1 MDIGSVCPSCAFE
14 NPKAWR
20 ACAACG
26 RPLGSG
32 FRPTSVTGLGGA
44 DRTVVTSSPDEPRT
58 DPFAQ
63 AYRRNEFS
71 SEGTVPEL
79 ESDELD
85 SLDDELDDD
94 EPSGTSPELAEAEG
108 DREPPLIGQA
118 DAALAVQTGIERAF
132 GVGAPTLVALDGPR
146 GAGKTRLLVL
156 ASELGARLDPR
167 VRILYGSCREGGDGA
182 YAPFSRLLLERFGV
196 TPSSSPSAVRAQMTT
211 VVRDALGTNDAVVIA
226 ETTHFLGHLAG
237 IPFPDSPFLGPLEN
251 NPPELH
257 ARARKA
263 FARLVEGEAQSR
275 PVLVLLDNLQWA
287 EDAAWDLLA
296 SLVGLSAHV
305 AIVVAGDAIAE
316 RASKL
321 EAIGG
326 VAIGPIA
333 PFGEADVQ
341 AMLHVLL
348 PTLTLAPEPLVAAL
362 THRSSGNPA
371 ALRELVA
378 ALWEGGLFYLKDGAI
393 AVDLA
398 RLEAGDLPVTTAD
411 ATRAR
416 LERLDPFERATLDRA
431 AVVGEVFWD
440 GAILGQMRS
449 ERKVPGDSTNPLGI
463 WPDDD
468 DAVALGAV
476 IDRLVD
482 KGFVERLDQS
492 DLPGARELKL
502 AIPGLRDL
510 LYEQVEEATRTQRHG
525 AVARWLALV
534 GTLRREGVAAMIA
547 PHLERA
553 GQTARAGRAYHEAA
567 VAERAQLRVGRALRF
582 LERALQHIP
591 SDDVVR
597 RIEALHDHGS
607 LLTTVGRYDEADH
620 AFVEMLRLAWNIG
633 ARGKGGAAL
642 NRLARVR
649 RARGEEDAARDLLLR
664 ALELFRAAS
673 DLRGVAST
681 LDDLAQIALLRG
693 ETDTAAQAATEA
705 LEIRRAHADM
715 RGEAVSL
722 STLGSVELRRGNL
735 DAAEQLFSLALE
747 LRRQVGDREGLLQ
760 SHNALGVVA
769 FERGERDRAVTA
781 WRSALEQAR
790 EIGDRRSECFLLNN
804 VGEARIL
811 DGVYDE
817 AEVALER
824 ALSLAEEHGD
834 KRALADIAR
843 NLGALALKRGDDDA
857 GDRVERAYELAREY
871 GGKEAVALAQR
882 VVGSLRAQTL
892 FDTGGAS
899 DRSAEEAYLASIDL
913 FREVGNEREAAR
925 SLVSLANH
933 LTERGEL
940 EAAKERLREARAT
953 FRRLGLTDDAL
964 EVDRTLNELGA

>member
-44 DRTVVTSSPDEPRT
+44 DRTVVTGSADEPRT

-118 DAALAVQTGIERAF
+118 DAALAVHTGIERAF

-156 ASELGARLDPR
+156 ASELAARLDPR

-321 EAIGG
+321 EAVGG

-348 PTLTLAPEPLVAAL
+348 PTLSVAPEPLVAAL
-362 THRSSGNPA
+362 THRSGGNPA

-510 LYEQVEEATRTQRHG
+510 LYEQVDEATRTQRHG

-940 EAAKERLREARAT
+940 DAAKERLREARAT
-953 FRRLGLTDDAL
+953 FRRLGLTEDAL

>member
-1 MDIGSVCPSCAFE
+1 M
-14 NPKAWR
+14 
-20 ACAACG
+20 
-26 RPLGSG
+26 
-32 FRPTSVTGLGGA
+32 TGLGGA
-44 DRTVVTSSPDEPRT
+44 ERTVVTSSALDDEPRT
-58 DPFAQ
+58 DPNAL
-63 AYRRNEFS
+63 AYRPNSEFS
-71 SEGTVPEL
+71 GEGTVPEL
-79 ESDELD
+79 GSDELD
-85 SLDDELDDD
+85 SLDDDLDDGP
-94 EPSGTSPELAEAEG
+94 EGTNPELAEAEG

-118 DAALAVQTGIERAF
+118 DAAGAVQTGIERAF
-132 GVGAPTLVALDGPR
+132 GVGQPTLVALEGPR

-156 ASELGARLDPR
+156 ASELAARLDPR
-167 VRILYGSCREGGDGA
+167 VRVLYGSCREGGDGA

-211 VVRDALGTNDAVVIA
+211 VVRDALGVTDAVMIA

-237 IPFPDSPFLGPLEN
+237 IPFPDSPFLGPLEQ
-251 NPPELH
+251 NPQELH
-257 ARARKA
+257 ERARKA

-275 PVLVLLDNLQWA
+275 PVLVLLDNMHWA
-287 EDAAWDLLA
+287 EDNAWDLLA
-296 SLVGLSAHV
+296 SLGTLGAHV
-305 AIVVAGDAIAE
+305 AIVIAGDGIGE

-321 EAIGG
+321 EAVGG

-333 PFGEADVQ
+333 PLGEADVQ

-348 PTLTLAPEPLVAAL
+348 PKLTHAPEPLVAAL
-362 THRSSGNPA
+362 AHRSGGNPA
-371 ALRELVA
+371 DLRELVS
-378 ALWEGGLFYLKDGAI
+378 ALWEGGLFHAQDGAI
-393 AVDLA
+393 VVDLA
-398 RLEAGDLPVTTAD
+398 RLEAGDLPVSTAD

-449 ERKVPGDSTNPLGI
+449 ERKAPGDASNPLGI

-468 DAVALGAV
+468 DATALGAV
-476 IDRLVD
+476 LDRLVD

-510 LYEQVEEATRTQRHG
+510 LYEPIDDETRTQRHG

-567 VAERAQLRVGRALRF
+567 TAERAQLRVGRALRF
-582 LERALQHIP
+582 LERALEHIP
-591 SDDVVR
+591 AEDVVR
-597 RIEALHDHGS
+597 RIEALHDFGS
-607 LLTTVGRYDEADH
+607 LLTTLGRYDDAEA

-642 NRLARVR
+642 NRLARVQ
-649 RARGEEDAARDLLLR
+649 RARGEEDAARALLHR

-693 ETDTAAQAATEA
+693 DTDVAAQAATEA
-705 LEIRRAHADM
+705 LEIRRAHADA

-735 DAAEQLFSLALE
+735 DAFAAEQLFALALE
-747 LRRQVGDREGLLQ
+747 LPARSATRSEGLLQ
-760 SHNALGVVA
+760 SHNALAVVA
-769 FERGERDRAVTA
+769 FERGERERAVTA

-790 EIGDRRSECFLLNN
+790 EIGDRRSECFDVANA
-804 VGEARIL
+804 GERGCSTGVRRGRGRAR
-811 DGVYDE
+811 
-817 AEVALER
+817 AR
-824 ALSLAEEHGD
+824 AL
-834 KRALADIAR
+834 
-843 NLGALALKRGDDDA
+843 
-857 GDRVERAYELAREY
+857 LARTTATNARSPTSRETLARSPQARRRRR
-871 GGKEAVALAQR
+871 GRPHRARWSSRRPTAAASARAGPTRGRPAARADALRHRRR
-882 VVGSLRAQTL
+882 VDPAARKTPSWR
-892 FDTGGAS
+892 
-899 DRSAEEAYLASIDL
+899 ASISSG
-913 FREVGNEREAAR
+913 RSSETSEAAR
-925 SLVSLANH
+925 SLVDLAKH
-933 LTERGEL
+933 LMERG
-940 EAAKERLREARAT
+940 
-953 FRRLGLTDDAL
+953 DA
-964 EVDRTLNELGA
+964 